1 MSFILDAI
9 AKSEQE
15 RQQQLAPDAGRLAFP
30 VATPARK
37 RRIPWYLLAGVL
49 LLNAILIT
57 IWLQSNRTQITPLI
71 ESSGTGASTS
81 PAPADQPQTP
91 VEFHD
96 VPNPTAPTDTP
107 EPISQSSQLAKPS
120 ISESSDEKAPKT
132 VVEGASSA
140 EIELRLART
149 TDEPAPASTAIG
161 QMDENGARES
171 LQTSLE
177 PDPGE
182 VSIET
187 MAKVPEMSRLP
198 PSATESR
205 ERISRLSDL
214 PADVRRE
221 FPSMEFTGHLYS
233 SNPLARYVL
242 IGNGRRI
249 VAGQQIKGD
258 LILDEITP
266 TGVVVE
272 FQGYLIEFGLLQN
285 WSLK

>member
-30 VATPARK
+30 EATPVRK
-37 RRIPWYLLAGVL
+37 RRMPWFLLAGVL
-49 LLNAILIT
+49 LLNVILIA
-57 IWLQSNRTQITPLI
+57 IWLQSSRSQVTPLI
-71 ESSGTGASTS
+71 ESSGAG
-81 PAPADQPQTP
+81 ADQPQTP
-91 VEFHD
+91 AEL
-96 VPNPTAPTDTP
+96 PAIPSPTAPTETP
-107 EPISQSSQLAKPS
+107 EPISQSSQLAKLS
-120 ISESSDEKAPKT
+120 ISESGAEKAPTT
-132 VVEGASSA
+132 VVEQASSA
-140 EIELRLART
+140 EVELRQART

-171 LQTSLE
+171 LQASLE

-182 VSIET
+182 ISIET
-187 MAKVPEMSRLP
+187 STNLPEASGLP
-198 PSATESR
+198 PSDSEPR

-221 FPSMEFTGHLYS
+221 LPSMEFTGHLYS

-258 LILDEITP
+258 LFLDEITP